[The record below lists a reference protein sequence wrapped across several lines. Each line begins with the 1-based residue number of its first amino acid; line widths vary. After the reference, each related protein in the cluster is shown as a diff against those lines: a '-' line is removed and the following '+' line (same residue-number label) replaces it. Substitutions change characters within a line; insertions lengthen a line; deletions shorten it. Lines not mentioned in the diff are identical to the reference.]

1 MGPGSA
7 MGARLGA
14 QHPLARIS
22 LAPLLPE
29 NPACVWAPK
38 QVPTAAGSDSVHV
51 SRSPAASHMQD
62 LHLLRHLTQ

>member
-1 MGPGSA
+1 

-38 QVPTAAGSDSVHV
+38 QEYQQRLAVTV
-51 SRSPAASHMQD
+51 SMSHA
-62 LHLLRHLTQ
+62 HLLLPTCRTCTSLGT